1 MTRSVQRLVI
11 RKMSHDAIPDGG
23 GLQDGIAFLLNQ
35 DAMNEGYRRASKWVQ
50 EAIDAVKSAPDNPYG
65 DNDEAIA
72 EAILAKL
79 DEKRRPTAP

>member
-11 RKMSHDAIPDGG
+11 RKMLHDAIPDGG

-50 EAIDAVKSAPDNPYG
+50 EAIHAVKSAPDNPYG
-65 DNDEAIA
+65 DNDEAVA

>member
-1 MTRSVQRLVI
+1 
-11 RKMSHDAIPDGG
+11 MSHDAIPDGG

-79 DEKRRPTAP
+79 DEKRRPREV

>member
-11 RKMSHDAIPDGG
+11 RKMSHEAIPDGG

-35 DAMNEGYRRASKWVQ
+35 DAMNEGYRRAYKWVQ

-72 EAILAKL
+72 DAILAKL

>member
-79 DEKRRPTAP
+79 DEKRRPRDV

>member
-1 MTRSVQRLVI
+1 MNAVQRLVI
-11 RKMSHDAIPDGG
+11 RKMSHHAIPDGG